1 MRGFATI
8 LNKIYRSVI
17 KIACTHFQISIQKR
31 SENKSAVAGAAYQS
45 GSKLFSEYDNRTKNY
60 TRKQNE
66 VIYSEI
72 LLPPNAPEKYYD
84 RETLWNSVEKVETQ
98 WNSQLARKIIIAL
111 PREIPTDQYAELV
124 RNYCYEQFVSKGMCC
139 DFAVH
144 DKGDGN
150 PHTHIMLT
158 MRAID
163 ENGNWLPKCRKV
175 YDLDEHGNRIGS
187 HREDTVDWNKKEN
200 AEIWRHAWEEKVN
213 EYLEKNNRPE
223 RIDMRSYERQG
234 IDVVPTVHLGPAAS
248 EMERRGEETILG
260 TLNRDIVKFNSVRK
274 HLRKAIAELKS
285 WIEEIKKILSELKE
299 EKEPTIADILLD
311 YLESRKSAHSNKS
324 RYYYNKDLAV
334 DLKQVSK
341 TLVFLQ
347 QHNITSA
354 DSLWEM
360 IEEVSEIQSRI
371 DVADERIKE
380 LKKGI
385 KFYNDY
391 AKYKPVADEYSKK
404 KFGRDKFKAE
414 HSKELNSFYRA
425 KRWIDEN
432 LKSTTK
438 SLKAELERIE
448 KQKAADIALIES
460 NYGSLEELKRAKY
473 IISKVLANVEFEKRE
488 QSREIIKP
496 TKIHNQNI
504 E

>member
-1 MRGFATI
+1 M
-8 LNKIYRSVI
+8 
-17 KIACTHFQISIQKR
+17 
-31 SENKSAVAGAAYQS
+31 
-45 GSKLFSEYDNRTKNY
+45 
-60 TRKQNE
+60 RKQYE
-66 VIYSEI
+66 VIHSEI

-84 RETLWNSVEKVETQ
+84 RETLWNSAEKVETQ

-111 PREIPTDQYAELV
+111 PIEIPTDQYTELV
-124 RNYCYEQFVSKGMCC
+124 RSYCYEQFVSKGMCC

-163 ENGNWLPKCRKV
+163 EKGKWLPKCRKV
-175 YDLDEHGNRIGS
+175 YELDEHGNRIGS
-187 HREDTVDWNKKEN
+187 HREDIVDWNKREN

-213 EYLEKNNRPE
+213 DYLIRNNRPE

-234 IDVVPTVHLGPAAS
+234 IDLVPTVHLGPAAS

-274 HLRKAIAELKS
+274 HLRKALADLKA
-285 WIEEIKKILSELKE
+285 WVEEIKKILSELKE
-299 EKEPTIADILLD
+299 EKEPTIADILID
-311 YLESRKSAHSNKS
+311 YLNSRQEAHRGKS
-324 RYYYNKDLAV
+324 RYFYNKDLAV

-341 TLVFLQ
+341 TLAFLQ

-371 DVADERIKE
+371 DTAEEKIKE

-385 KFYNDY
+385 KFHGDY
-391 AKYKPVADEYSKK
+391 AKFKPVAEEYSKK
-404 KFGRDKFKAE
+404 KFGRDKFKTE

-432 LKSTTK
+432 PKSTTK
-438 SLKAELERIE
+438 SLKAELE
-448 KQKAADIALIES
+448 KLQTQKTADEVLIES

-473 IISKVLANVEFEKRE
+473 IISVVMANVKATE
-488 QSREIIKP
+488 QNQNYKPTQKSKQEII
-496 TKIHNQNI
+496 

>member
-1 MRGFATI
+1 M
-8 LNKIYRSVI
+8 I
-17 KIACTHFQISIQKR
+17 KISCIHFQISIQKR

-60 TRKQNE
+60 TIKQNE

-72 LLPPNAPEKYYD
+72 LLPQNAPEKYSD
-84 RETLWNSVEKVETQ
+84 RETLWNSAEKAETQ

-111 PREIPTDQYAELV
+111 PIEIPTEQYADLV
-124 RNYCYEQFVSKGMCC
+124 RSYCYEQFVSKGMCC

-150 PHTHIMLT
+150 PHAHIMLT

-163 ENGNWLPKCRKV
+163 ENGKWLPKCRKV

-274 HLRKAIAELKS
+274 HLRKALAELKS

-299 EKEPTIADILLD
+299 EKEPTIADILID
-311 YLESRKSAHSNKS
+311 YLNSRRETHNGKS
-324 RYYYNKDLAV
+324 RYFYNKDLAV

-341 TLVFLQ
+341 TLAFLQ
-347 QHNITSA
+347 EHNITSA

-360 IEEVSEIQSRI
+360 IEGVSEIQSRI
-371 DVADERIKE
+371 DTADERIKE

-385 KFYNDY
+385 KFHSDY
-391 AKYKPVADEYSKK
+391 AKFKPVADEHAKK

-432 LKSTTK
+432 PKSTVK
-438 SLKAELERIE
+438 SLKAELE
-448 KQKAADIALIES
+448 KLQTQKAADITLIEN

-473 IISKVLANVEFEKRE
+473 IISVVMANVKSAEQNKSQNEK
-488 QSREIIKP
+488 
-496 TKIHNQNI
+496 QNI
-504 E
+504 KTKNQSIE

>member
-1 MRGFATI
+1 M
-8 LNKIYRSVI
+8 
-17 KIACTHFQISIQKR
+17 
-31 SENKSAVAGAAYQS
+31 
-45 GSKLFSEYDNRTKNY
+45 
-60 TRKQNE
+60 
-66 VIYSEI
+66 
-72 LLPPNAPEKYYD
+72 
-84 RETLWNSVEKVETQ
+84 WNSAEKVETQ

-111 PREIPTDQYAELV
+111 PIEIPTEQYAELV
-124 RNYCYEQFVSKGMCC
+124 RSYCNEQFVSKGMCC

-163 ENGNWLPKCRKV
+163 ENGKWLPKCRKV
-175 YDLDEHGNRIGS
+175 CDLDEHGNRIGE
-187 HREDTVDWNKKEN
+187 HREDTVDWNKREN

-234 IDVVPTVHLGPAAS
+234 IDLVPTVHLGPAAS

-274 HLRKAIAELKS
+274 HLRKALAELKE
-285 WIEEIKKILSELKE
+285 WIEEIKKILSEFKE
-299 EKEPTIADILLD
+299 EKVPSIADILID
-311 YLESRKSAHSNKS
+311 YLNSRQEAHSGKR

-347 QHNITSA
+347 QHNITST

-371 DVADERIKE
+371 DTADEKIKE

-385 KFYNDY
+385 KFLGDY
-391 AKYKPVADEYSKK
+391 AKYKSVADEYCKK
-404 KFGRDKFKAE
+404 KFGRDKFKTE

-425 KRWIDEN
+425 KRWVDEN
-432 LKSTTK
+432 PKATTK
-438 SLKAELERIE
+438 SLKSELEKLQTE
-448 KQKAADIALIES
+448 KYADEALIES

-473 IISKVLANVEFEKRE
+473 IISKVLANVKYQKQE
-488 QSREIIKP
+488 QSREINKP

>member
-1 MRGFATI
+1 M
-8 LNKIYRSVI
+8 I

-66 VIYSEI
+66 VIHSEI

-84 RETLWNSVEKVETQ
+84 RETLWNSAEKAETQ

-124 RNYCYEQFVSKGMCC
+124 RSYCNEQFVSKGMCC

-163 ENGNWLPKCRKV
+163 EKGKWLPKCRKV
-175 YDLDEHGNRIGS
+175 YDLDEHGNKIGS

-274 HLRKAIAELKS
+274 HLRKALAELKE

-299 EKEPTIADILLD
+299 EKEPTIADILID
-311 YLESRKSAHSNKS
+311 YLNSRQAAHNGKS

-341 TLVFLQ
+341 TLAFLQ

-360 IEEVSEIQSRI
+360 IEKVSEIKSRI
-371 DVADERIKE
+371 DSVDDKIKE

-385 KFYNDY
+385 KFLGDY
-391 AKYKPVADEYSKK
+391 AKFKPVADEYSKK
-404 KFGRDKFKAE
+404 KFGRDKFKTE

-432 LKSTTK
+432 PKSTTK
-438 SLKAELERIE
+438 SLKAELDSIE
-448 KQKAADIALIES
+448 KQKAADVTTIKS
-460 NYGSLEELKRAKY
+460 NYGRLEELKRAKY
-473 IISKVLANVEFEKRE
+473 VISRVLANVEFKKRE
-488 QSREIIKP
+488 QSREIIKS

>member
-1 MRGFATI
+1 M
-8 LNKIYRSVI
+8 
-17 KIACTHFQISIQKR
+17 
-31 SENKSAVAGAAYQS
+31 
-45 GSKLFSEYDNRTKNY
+45 
-60 TRKQNE
+60 RKQNE
-66 VIYSEI
+66 VIHSEI
-72 LLPPNAPEKYYD
+72 LLPQNAPEKYFD
-84 RETLWNSVEKVETQ
+84 RETLWNSAEKVETQ

-111 PREIPTDQYAELV
+111 PREIPTDKYTELV
-124 RNYCYEQFVSKGMCC
+124 RNYCNEQFVSKGMCC

-163 ENGNWLPKCRKV
+163 ENGKWLPKCRKV

-187 HREDTVDWNKKEN
+187 HREDIVDWNKREN

-274 HLRKAIAELKS
+274 HLRKALAELKE

-299 EKEPTIADILLD
+299 EKEPTIADILID
-311 YLESRKSAHSNKS
+311 YLNSRQIAHSGKS
-324 RYYYNKDLAV
+324 RYFYNKDLVV
-334 DLKQVSK
+334 DLKQVSQI
-341 TLVFLQ
+341 VAFLQ
-347 QHNITSA
+347 ERNITSV
-354 DSLWEM
+354 DFLREM
-360 IEEVSEIQSRI
+360 IEEVSEIQIRI
-371 DVADERIKE
+371 DTADEKIKE

-385 KFYNDY
+385 KFHGDY
-391 AKYKPVADEYSKK
+391 ANFKPVADEYSKK
-404 KFGRDKFKAE
+404 KFGRDKFKTE

-432 LKSTTK
+432 PERKPKAMKS
-438 SLKAELERIE
+438 ELEE
-448 KQKAADIALIES
+448 LQKQKAADVALIES

-473 IISKVLANVEFEKRE
+473 IISVVMANVETEK
-488 QSREIIKP
+488 QN
-496 TKIHNQNI
+496 KIRSERQNI
-504 E
+504 KTQNQSIE

>member
-1 MRGFATI
+1 MRCFATI
-8 LNKIYRSVI
+8 PTKNYRSVI
-17 KIACTHFQISIQKR
+17 KISCTHFQISIQKR

-60 TRKQNE
+60 LRKQNE
-66 VIYSEI
+66 VIHSEI
-72 LLPPNAPEKYYD
+72 LLPKNAPREYLD
-84 RETLWNSVEKVETQ
+84 RETLWNSAEKVETQ

-111 PREIPTDQYAELV
+111 PIKIPTDQYAELV
-124 RNYCYEQFVSKGMCC
+124 RSYCYEQFVSKGMCC

-163 ENGNWLPKCRKV
+163 ENGKWLPKCRKV
-175 YDLDEHGNRIGS
+175 YDLDEHGNRIGE
-187 HREDTVDWNKKEN
+187 HREDIVDWNKREN
-200 AEIWRHAWEEKVN
+200 AELWRHAWEEKVN

-234 IDVVPTVHLGPAAS
+234 IDLVPTVHLGPAAS
-248 EMERRGEETILG
+248 EMERRGEVTILG

-274 HLRKAIAELKS
+274 HLRKALAELIE

-299 EKEPTIADILLD
+299 EKEPTIADILID
-311 YLESRKSAHSNKS
+311 YLNSRQEAHSGKS

-334 DLKQVSK
+334 DLKQVSQI
-341 TLVFLQ
+341 VAFLQ

-360 IEEVSEIQSRI
+360 IEEVSEIKSRI
-371 DVADERIKE
+371 DTAEENIKE

-385 KFYNDY
+385 KFLGDY
-391 AKYKPVADEYSKK
+391 AKYKSVADEYSKK
-404 KFGRDKFKAE
+404 KFGKDKFKTE

-425 KRWIDEN
+425 KRWVDEN
-432 LKSTTK
+432 PKATTK
-438 SLKAELERIE
+438 SLKAELEKLQKE
-448 KQKAADIALIES
+448 KDADEALIES

-473 IISKVLANVEFEKRE
+473 IISKVLANVKYQKQE

>member
-1 MRGFATI
+1 MT
-8 LNKIYRSVI
+8 

-66 VIYSEI
+66 VIHSEI
-72 LLPPNAPEKYYD
+72 ILPPNAPQEYLD
-84 RETLWNSVEKVETQ
+84 RETLWNSAEKVETQ

-111 PREIPTDQYAELV
+111 PTEIPTDQYAELV
-124 RNYCYEQFVSKGMCC
+124 RGYCYEQFVSKGMCC

-163 ENGNWLPKCRKV
+163 ENGKWLPKCRKV
-175 YDLDEHGNRIGS
+175 YELDEHGNRIGS

-200 AEIWRHAWEEKVN
+200 AELWRHAWEEKVN

-234 IDVVPTVHLGPAAS
+234 IDLVPTVHLGPAAS

-260 TLNRDIVKFNSVRK
+260 TLNRDIVKFNSVRSK
-274 HLRKAIAELKS
+274 LRKALSELIE

-299 EKEPTIADILLD
+299 EKEPTIADILID
-311 YLESRKSAHSNKS
+311 YLKSRQEAHSGKS
-324 RYYYNKDLAV
+324 RYFYNKDLAV

-341 TLVFLQ
+341 TLAFLQ
-347 QHNITSA
+347 QHNITST
-354 DSLWEM
+354 DSLWKM
-360 IEEVSEIQSRI
+360 ITEVSEIQSRI
-371 DVADERIKE
+371 DSADERIKE

-385 KFYNDY
+385 KFRSDY
-391 AKYKPVADEYSKK
+391 AKFKPVADEYSKK
-404 KFGRDKFKAE
+404 KFGRDKFKTE

-432 LKSTTK
+432 PKATTK
-438 SLKAELERIE
+438 ALKVELEKLQKE
-448 KQKAADIALIES
+448 KATDEALIES

-473 IISKVLANVEFEKRE
+473 IISVVMANVETEKQNQIRTE
-488 QSREIIKP
+488 R
-496 TKIHNQNI
+496 QNI
-504 E
+504 KTQNQSIE

>member
-1 MRGFATI
+1 M
-8 LNKIYRSVI
+8 
-17 KIACTHFQISIQKR
+17 
-31 SENKSAVAGAAYQS
+31 
-45 GSKLFSEYDNRTKNY
+45 
-60 TRKQNE
+60 
-66 VIYSEI
+66 
-72 LLPPNAPEKYYD
+72 
-84 RETLWNSVEKVETQ
+84 WNSAEKVETQ

-111 PREIPTDQYAELV
+111 PIEIPTDQYAELV
-124 RNYCYEQFVSKGMCC
+124 RSYCNEQFVSKGMCC

-144 DKGDGN
+144 DKGDSN

-163 ENGNWLPKCRKV
+163 ENGKWLPKCRKV
-175 YDLDEHGNRIGS
+175 YELDEHGNRIGE
-187 HREDTVDWNKKEN
+187 HREDIVDWNKREN

-223 RIDMRSYERQG
+223 RVDMRSYERQG
-234 IDVVPTVHLGPAAS
+234 IDLVPTVHLGPAAS

-274 HLRKAIAELKS
+274 HLRKVLAELKS
-285 WIEEIKKILSELKE
+285 WIEEIKRILSELKE
-299 EKEPTIADILLD
+299 EKEPTIADILID
-311 YLESRKSAHSNKS
+311 YLNSRQEAHNGKS

-341 TLVFLQ
+341 TLAFLQ

-354 DSLWEM
+354 DSLWKM
-360 IEEVSEIQSRI
+360 IEEVSAIQSRI
-371 DVADERIKE
+371 DFADDKIKE
-380 LKKGI
+380 LKKDL
-385 KFYNDY
+385 KFIGDY
-391 AKYKPVADEYSKK
+391 EKFKSVADEYAKK
-404 KFGRDKFKAE
+404 KFGRDKLKTE

-432 LKSTTK
+432 PKATTK
-438 SLKAELERIE
+438 SLKVELKKLQTE
-448 KQKAADIALIES
+448 KAADEALIES

-473 IISKVLANVEFEKRE
+473 IISKVLANVKYQEQE
-488 QSREIIKP
+488 QSRQSTQKTKQEII
-496 TKIHNQNI
+496 

>member
-1 MRGFATI
+1 
-8 LNKIYRSVI
+8 
-17 KIACTHFQISIQKR
+17 
-31 SENKSAVAGAAYQS
+31 
-45 GSKLFSEYDNRTKNY
+45 
-60 TRKQNE
+60 
-66 VIYSEI
+66 
-72 LLPPNAPEKYYD
+72 
-84 RETLWNSVEKVETQ
+84 
-98 WNSQLARKIIIAL
+98 
-111 PREIPTDQYAELV
+111 
-124 RNYCYEQFVSKGMCC
+124 MCC

-144 DKGDGN
+144 DKVDGN

-163 ENGNWLPKCRKV
+163 ENGKWLPKCRKV
-175 YDLDEHGNRIGS
+175 YELDEHGNRIGS
-187 HREDTVDWNKKEN
+187 HREDIVDWNKKEN

-234 IDVVPTVHLGPAAS
+234 IDLVPTVHLGPAAS

-274 HLRKAIAELKS
+274 HLRKVLEELKS

-299 EKEPTIADILLD
+299 EKEPTIADILID
-311 YLESRKSAHSNKS
+311 YLTSRQEAHSGKS
-324 RYYYNKDLAV
+324 KYFYNKDLSV
-334 DLKQVSK
+334 DLKKVSK

-360 IEEVSEIQSRI
+360 IEKVSEIQSRI
-371 DVADERIKE
+371 DAADERIKE
-380 LKKGI
+380 IKKGI
-385 KFYNDY
+385 KFHGDY
-391 AKYKPVADEYSKK
+391 SKFKTVADEYAKK
-404 KFGRDKFKAE
+404 KFGRDKFKTE

-432 LKSTTK
+432 PNATSK
-438 SLKAELERIE
+438 SLKAEIE
-448 KQKAADIALIES
+448 KLQTEKAADEALIES

-473 IISKVLANVEFEKRE
+473 IISVVMANVKAAE
-488 QSREIIKP
+488 QNKP
-496 TKIHNQNI
+496 QTERQNI
-504 E
+504 KTQKHSIE

>member
-1 MRGFATI
+1 M
-8 LNKIYRSVI
+8 I
-17 KIACTHFQISIQKR
+17 KISCTHFQISIQKR

-66 VIYSEI
+66 VIHSEI
-72 LLPPNAPEKYYD
+72 LLPQNAPQKYLD
-84 RETLWNSVEKVETQ
+84 RETLWNSAEKVETQ

-111 PREIPTDQYAELV
+111 PKEIPTEQYDELV
-124 RNYCYEQFVSKGMCC
+124 RSYCYEQFVSKGMCC

-158 MRAID
+158 MRAIN
-163 ENGNWLPKCRKV
+163 ENGKWLPKCRKV

-213 EYLEKNNRPE
+213 DYFIRNNRPE

-274 HLRKAIAELKS
+274 HLRKVLAELKE
-285 WIEEIKKILSELKE
+285 WIEEIKRILSELKE
-299 EKEPTIADILLD
+299 EKEPTVADILLD

-354 DSLWEM
+354 DSLWKM

-371 DVADERIKE
+371 DTVDERIKE
-380 LKKGI
+380 IKKGI
-385 KFYNDY
+385 KFHNDY
-391 AKYKPVADEYSKK
+391 VKFKPIADEYAKK

-414 HSKELNSFYRA
+414 YSKELNSFYRA
-425 KRWIDEN
+425 KRWVDEN
-432 LKSTTK
+432 PKSTTK
-438 SLKAELERIE
+438 TLKAELEKLQ

-460 NYGSLEELKRAKY
+460 SYGSLEELKRAKY
-473 IISKVLANVEFEKRE
+473 IISVVMANVKAAE
-488 QSREIIKP
+488 QNQSQNERQNIK
-496 TKIHNQNI
+496 TQSQNI

>member
-1 MRGFATI
+1 M
-8 LNKIYRSVI
+8 
-17 KIACTHFQISIQKR
+17 
-31 SENKSAVAGAAYQS
+31 
-45 GSKLFSEYDNRTKNY
+45 
-60 TRKQNE
+60 RKQYE
-66 VIYSEI
+66 VIHSEI

-84 RETLWNSVEKVETQ
+84 RETLWNSAEKVETQ
-98 WNSQLARKIIIAL
+98 WNSQLTRKIIIAL
-111 PREIPTDQYAELV
+111 PIEIPTDQYTELV
-124 RNYCYEQFVSKGMCC
+124 RNYCNEQFVSKGMCC

-163 ENGNWLPKCRKV
+163 ENGKWLPKCRKV
-175 YDLDEHGNRIGS
+175 YELDEHGNRIGS
-187 HREDTVDWNKKEN
+187 HREDIVDWNKKEN

-223 RIDMRSYERQG
+223 RIDMRSYERQE
-234 IDVVPTVHLGPAAS
+234 IDIVPTVHLGPAAS

-274 HLRKAIAELKS
+274 HLRKALADLKA
-285 WIEEIKKILSELKE
+285 WVEEIKKILSELKE
-299 EKEPTIADILLD
+299 EKEPTIADILID
-311 YLESRKSAHSNKS
+311 YLNSRQEAHRGKS
-324 RYYYNKDLAV
+324 RYFYNKDLAV

-341 TLVFLQ
+341 TLAFLQ

-371 DVADERIKE
+371 DTADERIKE

-385 KFYNDY
+385 KFLSDY
-391 AKYKPVADEYSKK
+391 EKYKSVADEYAKK
-404 KFGRDKFKAE
+404 KFGRDKFKTE

-425 KRWIDEN
+425 KRWVDEN
-432 LKSTTK
+432 PNATTK
-438 SLKAELERIE
+438 SLKAELEKLQKE
-448 KQKAADIALIES
+448 KAADEALIES

-473 IISKVLANVEFEKRE
+473 IISVVMANVKAAE
-488 QSREIIKP
+488 QNKSQIERQNIK
-496 TKIHNQNI
+496 TQNQNI

>member
-1 MRGFATI
+1 
-8 LNKIYRSVI
+8 
-17 KIACTHFQISIQKR
+17 
-31 SENKSAVAGAAYQS
+31 
-45 GSKLFSEYDNRTKNY
+45 
-60 TRKQNE
+60 
-66 VIYSEI
+66 
-72 LLPPNAPEKYYD
+72 
-84 RETLWNSVEKVETQ
+84 
-98 WNSQLARKIIIAL
+98 
-111 PREIPTDQYAELV
+111 
-124 RNYCYEQFVSKGMCC
+124 MCC

-163 ENGNWLPKCRKV
+163 ENGKWLPKCRKV
-175 YDLDEHGNRIGS
+175 YELDEHGNRIGE
-187 HREDTVDWNKKEN
+187 HREDIVDWNKKEN

-213 EYLEKNNRPE
+213 DYLIRNNRPE

-234 IDVVPTVHLGPAAS
+234 IDLVPTVHLGPAAS

-260 TLNRDIVKFNSVRK
+260 TLNRDIMKFNSVRK
-274 HLRKAIAELKS
+274 HLRKALTELKS

-299 EKEPTIADILLD
+299 EKEPTIADVLID
-311 YLESRKSAHSNKS
+311 YLNSRQEAHNGKS

-371 DVADERIKE
+371 DSADDKIKE

-385 KFYNDY
+385 KLHSDY
-391 AKYKPVADEYSKK
+391 SKFKSVAEEYSKK
-404 KFGRDKFKAE
+404 KFGRDKFKTE

-432 LKSTTK
+432 PKTTTK
-438 SLKAELERIE
+438 SLKAELE
-448 KQKAADIALIES
+448 KLQTQKATDEALIES
-460 NYGSLEELKRAKY
+460 NYGSLEELKRAKF
-473 IISKVLANVEFEKRE
+473 IISKVLANVKYQKQE